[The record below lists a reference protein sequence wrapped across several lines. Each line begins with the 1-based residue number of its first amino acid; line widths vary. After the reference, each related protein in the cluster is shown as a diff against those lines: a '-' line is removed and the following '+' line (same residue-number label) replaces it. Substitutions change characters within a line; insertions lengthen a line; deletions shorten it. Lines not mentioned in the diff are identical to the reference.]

1 MFVRSFRVATAMLAV
16 TFAGA
21 AFSQI
26 NLNGFLKGAINS
38 ASKSPGRV
46 NVPPP
51 SAPSDQTQEL
61 KQAQHIPGGF
71 IPSAPTTEP
80 TQPVPW
86 QNKAA
91 FLVATRNGEFI
102 GIPNIQAREVNKEFE
117 PVIRSI
123 AEILVV

>member
-1 MFVRSFRVATAMLAV
+1 MLAA

-26 NLNGFLKGAINS
+26 DLNGVLNGAVNS

-46 NVPPP
+46 TVTQR
-51 SAPSDQTQEL
+51 SAPSDQTHEL
-61 KQAQHIPGGF
+61 QQAQHIPGGF
-71 IPSAPTTEP
+71 IPSAHTAEP
-80 TQPVPW
+80 PQPVPW

-102 GIPNIQAREVNKEFE
+102 GIPNIQARDVNKEFE
-117 PVIRSI
+117 PVIPSI